1 MFRTY
6 LTLLSLLAVDSDFS
20 ATEVAMLAAA
30 EVAVLAAAE
39 VAKYI

>member
-20 ATEVAMLAAA
+20 ET
-30 EVAVLAAAE
+30 EVAVLAADE
-39 VAKYI
+39 VAVLAAG